1 MGRHQERK
9 ITERCVFQVC
19 ANFIKME
26 DVLSSEVCGR
36 RIICDGEYGT
46 VCYVGTIPPTSV
58 HGHMSDGKYYRK
70 MGAEW
75 PAKGPCLPDLSR
87 SVEGLWL
94 GIEWDNPLR
103 GKHNGSH
110 EGRRYFTCRHPTG
123 GSFIRPKKANFG
135 VSFLTALIKRYGT
148 NDEWNEKMVVGK
160 KHVELVG
167 FESIQEEQSQL
178 NTLSDIS
185 LRGYEVSNAGQE
197 AEILHSCPNISVLNL
212 SKNLLASW
220 ENVADI
226 AYQLK
231 KLNTLDLSENR
242 FYLPSHPSLLTNAF
256 ENLTTLSLNQTGITW
271 KEVLQCA
278 AMWPVLEELHLAS
291 NGIASME
298 RPVNCLQCLTLLN
311 ISDNNL
317 TDEKQL
323 YALSE
328 LPRLKQLIITN
339 NRISSVE
346 FPVTQFGCST
356 ELFSSLTSLSVDGN
370 NVSLWS
376 FINELN
382 KLKSLQSLNCQNNPL
397 MESEKNPRTVRQL
410 IIAKIANLKYLNKT
424 EILPEERRGAEL
436 DYRKMFGIDWLKAG
450 GSHKS
455 EFSNLSLM
463 FLEEHPR
470 YTALVK
476 KYGAP
481 DDEEM
486 KILQPVNL
494 KNKLLYSMSVQK
506 LKGLLFR
513 LLKVPGSELKLT
525 YESSKM
531 EGKEIELE
539 NDLKPLQFYSIEN
552 GDCVLVR
559 W

>member
-1 MGRHQERK
+1 MNALYAPSPFYD
-9 ITERCVFQVC
+9 ITSRASQPLPLLVFSSCWYLGVTLDVTEFRTDENAHFQVC

-26 DVLSSEVCGR
+26 DVLSSEDFGR

-46 VCYVGTIPPTSV
+46 VCYVGTIPPTS
-58 HGHMSDGKYYRK
+58 
-70 MGAEW
+70 
-75 PAKGPCLPDLSR
+75 
-87 SVEGLWL
+87 GLWL
-94 GIEWDNPLR
+94 GIEWDHPLR

-135 VSFLTALIKRYGT
+135 VCFLTALIKRYGR

-167 FESIQEEQSQL
+167 FESIQEEQS
-178 NTLSDIS
+178 
-185 LRGYEVSNAGQE
+185 
-197 AEILHSCPNISVLNL
+197 
-212 SKNLLASW
+212 
-220 ENVADI
+220 
-226 AYQLK
+226 
-231 KLNTLDLSENR
+231 ENR
-242 FYLPSHPSLLTNAF
+242 FYPPSHPSLLANAF

-278 AMWPVLEELHLAS
+278 AMWPVLEALHLAS
-291 NGIASME
+291 NGISSME
-298 RPVNCLQCLTLLN
+298 RPVNCLQSLTLLN
-311 ISDNNL
+311 ISDNKL
-317 TDEKQL
+317 SDEKQL

-346 FPVTQFGCST
+346 FPVTRFGCST
-356 ELFSSLTSLSVDGN
+356 EFFSSLTSLSVDGN

-382 KLKSLQSLNCQNNPL
+382 KLKRLQSLNCQNNPL
-397 MESEKNPRTVRQL
+397 MESEKNPGTVRQL

-436 DYRKMFGIDWLKAG
+436 DYRKFFGIDWLKAG

-455 EFSNLSLM
+455 EFNNLCVM
-463 FLEEHPR
+463 FLVEHPR

-481 DDEEM
+481 DDEEI
-486 KILQPVNL
+486 KSLQPVNL
-494 KNKLLYSMSVQK
+494 KNKLLCLTIKCPDKPDQQPIKKNLPDSMSVQK

-539 NDLKPLQFYSIEN
+539 NDLKPLQFYSVEN

>member
-1 MGRHQERK
+1 
-9 ITERCVFQVC
+9 
-19 ANFIKME
+19 ME

-494 KNKLLYSMSVQK
+494 KNKLLCLTIKCPDKPDQQPIKKNLPDSMSVQK

>member
-370 NVSLWS
+370 NVSL
-376 FINELN
+376 
-382 KLKSLQSLNCQNNPL
+382 
-397 MESEKNPRTVRQL
+397 
-410 IIAKIANLKYLNKT
+410 
-424 EILPEERRGAEL
+424 ILPEERRGAEL

-494 KNKLLYSMSVQK
+494 KNKLLCLTIKCPDKPDQQPIKKNLPDSMSVQK

>member
-1 MGRHQERK
+1 MK
-9 ITERCVFQVC
+9 D
-19 ANFIKME
+19 
-26 DVLSSEVCGR
+26 DVLPVESIGR

-46 VCYVGTIPPTSV
+46 VCYVGSIPPTS
-58 HGHMSDGKYYRK
+58 
-70 MGAEW
+70 
-75 PAKGPCLPDLSR
+75 
-87 SVEGLWL
+87 GLWL

-103 GKHNGSH
+103 GKHDGSH
-110 EGRRYFTCRHPTG
+110 EGRRYFTCRHPMG

-185 LRGYEVSNAGQE
+185 LRGYEVSNAGQNG
-197 AEILHSCPNISVLNL
+197 EILQSCPNISVLNL
-212 SKNLLASW
+212 SKNLLSSW
-220 ENVADI
+220 VTVADI
-226 AYQLK
+226 ACQLK
-231 KLNTLDLSENR
+231 KLKTLDLSENR
-242 FYLPSHPSLLTNAF
+242 FYLPPQPSSLAHAF
-256 ENLTTLSLNQTGITW
+256 KNLTVLSLSHTGITW

-291 NGIASME
+291 NSIACLE

-311 ISDNNL
+311 LSNNEI
-317 TDEKQL
+317 TDGNHL
-323 YALSE
+323 HALSE
-328 LPRLKQLIITN
+328 MPRLKQLILTN
-339 NRISSVE
+339 NRIISIE
-346 FPVTQFGCST
+346 FPVTKFGCCT
-356 ELFSSLTSLSVDGN
+356 DYFSSLTSLSVDGN
-370 NVSLWS
+370 NISLWS

-397 MESEKNPRTVRQL
+397 IESEKNPETIRQL
-410 IIAKIANLKYLNKT
+410 IIAKISNLKYLNKT
-424 EILPEERRGAEL
+424 EILPKERRGAEL

-450 GSHKS
+450 GNRKS
-455 EFSNLSLM
+455 ELNNPSLT
-463 FLEEHPR
+463 FLMEHPR
-470 YTALVK
+470 YITLVE

-481 DDEEM
+481 DDGEI
-486 KILQPVNL
+486 KPLQPVNL
-494 KNKLLYSMSVQK
+494 KNKLLSLTIKCPNKPDQQPIKKNLPDSMTVQK
-506 LKGLLFR
+506 LKGLLYR

-531 EGKEIELE
+531 EGKEIELA

-552 GDCVLVR
+552 GDCVFVR

>member
-110 EGRRYFTCRHPTG
+110 EGRRYFTC
-123 GSFIRPKKANFG
+123 
-135 VSFLTALIKRYGT
+135 
-148 NDEWNEKMVVGK
+148 
-160 KHVELVG
+160 
-167 FESIQEEQSQL
+167 SQL

-494 KNKLLYSMSVQK
+494 KNKLLCLTIKCPDKPDQQPIKKNLPDSMSVQK

>member
-167 FESIQEEQSQL
+167 FESIQEEQ
-178 NTLSDIS
+178 
-185 LRGYEVSNAGQE
+185 
-197 AEILHSCPNISVLNL
+197 
-212 SKNLLASW
+212 
-220 ENVADI
+220 
-226 AYQLK
+226 
-231 KLNTLDLSENR
+231 SENR

-494 KNKLLYSMSVQK
+494 KNKLLCLTIKCPDKPDQQPIKKNLPDSMSVQK

>member
-1 MGRHQERK
+1 MLHPRSTPFDD
-9 ITERCVFQVC
+9 ITSRASQPLPLPVFSSCWYLVVTLDVTEFRPDENTHFQVC
-19 ANFIKME
+19 ANKME
-26 DVLSSEVCGR
+26 DVLSSEVFGR

-46 VCYVGTIPPTSV
+46 VCYVGTIPPTS
-58 HGHMSDGKYYRK
+58 
-70 MGAEW
+70 
-75 PAKGPCLPDLSR
+75 
-87 SVEGLWL
+87 GLWL

-167 FESIQEEQSQL
+167 FESIQEEQS
-178 NTLSDIS
+178 
-185 LRGYEVSNAGQE
+185 
-197 AEILHSCPNISVLNL
+197 
-212 SKNLLASW
+212 
-220 ENVADI
+220 
-226 AYQLK
+226 
-231 KLNTLDLSENR
+231 ENR
-242 FYLPSHPSLLTNAF
+242 FYLPSHPSLLANAF

-311 ISDNNL
+311 ISDNKL

-397 MESEKNPRTVRQL
+397 MESEKNPGTVRQL

-455 EFSNLSLM
+455 EFNNLCVM
-463 FLEEHPR
+463 FLVEHPR

-481 DDEEM
+481 DDEEI
-486 KILQPVNL
+486 KSLQPVNL
-494 KNKLLYSMSVQK
+494 KNKLLCLTIKCPDKPDQQPIKKNLPDSMSVQK